1 MIKTLKVTTPLK
13 KYNIIIGNNII
24 ASSGKYS
31 KKYLKSDRVFIVTNK
46 LLKSLY
52 LKKIKNSFVKHGI
65 TVSEIIINDSESK
78 KNLESV
84 KILTSHLLKNK
95 VDRNDTLIALG
106 GGVIGDL
113 VGFVASITLRGI
125 NFIQIPTTLLSQVDS
140 SVGGKTGVNTPLGK
154 NLIGSFYQ
162 PALVISDVGILK
174 SLNKREVLSGYA
186 EVIKYGII
194 MDKAFFNWLLKN
206 DKHFLNQNANYLI
219 EIVYKSCK
227 NKAKIVNQ
235 DEKEKNIRA
244 LLNLGHTF
252 GHAIEALNNYKK
264 TVVHGE
270 AVAIGIIMALELSFL
285 EGKIS
290 KDIIN
295 KIESHFDKIGIKR
308 KIPNQL
314 KRHLNTSQFIE
325 AMSSDKKVKNKK
337 INLILCKSIGE
348 AYITDTFK
356 HKNMKKVIK
365 DFLN

>member
-194 MDKAFFNWLLKN
+194 MDKVFFNWLLKN

-270 AVAIGIIMALELSFL
+270 AVAIGIMMALELSFL

-308 KIPNQL
+308 KIPKQL
-314 KRHLNTSQFIE
+314 KQHLNTSKFIE

>member
-1 MIKTLKVTTPLK
+1 
-13 KYNIIIGNNII
+13 
-24 ASSGKYS
+24 
-31 KKYLKSDRVFIVTNK
+31 
-46 LLKSLY
+46 
-52 LKKIKNSFVKHGI
+52 
-65 TVSEIIINDSESK
+65 
-78 KNLESV
+78 
-84 KILTSHLLKNK
+84 
-95 VDRNDTLIALG
+95 
-106 GGVIGDL
+106 
-113 VGFVASITLRGI
+113 
-125 NFIQIPTTLLSQVDS
+125 
-140 SVGGKTGVNTPLGK
+140 
-154 NLIGSFYQ
+154 
-162 PALVISDVGILK
+162 
-174 SLNKREVLSGYA
+174 
-186 EVIKYGII
+186 
-194 MDKAFFNWLLKN
+194 MDKVFFNWLLKN

-308 KIPNQL
+308 KIPKQL
-314 KRHLNTSQFIE
+314 KRRINTSQFIK

-337 INLILCKSIGE
+337 INLILCKRIGE

-356 HKNMKKVIK
+356 YKNMKKVIK

>member
-1 MIKTLKVTTPLK
+1 M
-13 KYNIIIGNNII
+13 
-24 ASSGKYS
+24 
-31 KKYLKSDRVFIVTNK
+31 
-46 LLKSLY
+46 Y

-308 KIPNQL
+308 KIPKQL